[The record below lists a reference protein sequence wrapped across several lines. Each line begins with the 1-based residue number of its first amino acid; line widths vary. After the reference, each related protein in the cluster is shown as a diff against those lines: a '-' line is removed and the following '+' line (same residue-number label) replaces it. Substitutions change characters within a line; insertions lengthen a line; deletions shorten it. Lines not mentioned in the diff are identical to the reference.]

1 VEFRSWRTFCH
12 EEKLSTELDRAY
24 DVLGVKPGVS
34 DRELKAAHRDLA
46 KVWHPDRF
54 LSDPRLQE
62 KAQKKLKEINEAYE
76 QLISRHKRRVTPPHR
91 NTRSAQAA
99 NRAATVSPV
108 RRGIRWP
115 LIIAPLAMFVLVFA
129 VTTRTLIRDRMHR
142 VIEPAASTQAT
153 QIDDASAQT
162 PTSSADS
169 NRVVR
174 NRPDNNAAPAAEIVS
189 EPAPAPQTVAPVPTV
204 TVSIDPANGLL
215 ATPDCP
221 VKTRVTY
228 PSGSE
233 PHAYCNITHV
243 VKTQQKPTGLKGLAK
258 RIL

>member
-1 VEFRSWRTFCH
+1 
-12 EEKLSTELDRAY
+12 LSIELDRAFE
-24 DVLGVKPGVS
+24 VLGVKPGVS

-54 LSDPRLQE
+54 LNDPRLQE
-62 KAQKKLKEINEAYE
+62 KAQEKLKEINEAYE
-76 QLISRHKRRVTPPHR
+76 QLISRHKRRAPPAR
-91 NTRSAQAA
+91 RREAPASNVA
-99 NRAATVSPV
+99 SPV
-108 RRGIRWP
+108 RTVRRGMGWHWWVA
-115 LIIAPLAMFVLVFA
+115 APVAMFAIVFA
-129 VTTRTLIRDRMHR
+129 LTTKTLLRNHAQR
-142 VIEPAASTQAT
+142 VESATATEAADSDTSR
-153 QIDDASAQT
+153 QIDDSSAQG
-162 PTSSADS
+162 PTTSDS

-174 NRPDNNAAPAAEIVS
+174 NRPESNAAPVIEVAR
-189 EPAPAPQTVAPVPTV
+189 EPAPQAATTPQTAAAVPTV

-233 PHAYCNITHV
+233 PRAYCNIQHI
-243 VKTQQKPTGLKGLAK
+243 VKPEKPSGIKGLAK

>member
-1 VEFRSWRTFCH
+1 
-12 EEKLSTELDRAY
+12 LSTELDRAY

-54 LSDPRLQE
+54 LHDPRLQE
-62 KAQKKLKEINEAYE
+62 KAQEKLKEINEAYE
-76 QLISRHKRRVTPPHR
+76 QLISRHKRRVRPPR
-91 NTRSAQAA
+91 RSSSRSTEAA
-99 NRAATVSPV
+99 CAATVSSV
-108 RRGIRWP
+108 RSGIRWP
-115 LIIAPLAMFVLVFA
+115 LIVAPVTLFVLVFA
-129 VTTRTLIRDRMHR
+129 VTTKTLIGDRLHR
-142 VIEPAASTQAT
+142 VAEPAASTQTIQNEDSSAKTPAT
-153 QIDDASAQT
+153 
-162 PTSSADS
+162 SADS
-169 NRVVR
+169 NRIVR
-174 NRPDNNAAPAAEIVS
+174 NRSENGPAPAAEVVS
-189 EPAPAPQTVAPVPTV
+189 APTPAPQTVAPVPTV

-243 VKTQQKPTGLKGLAK
+243 VKPQKPSGLKGLAK
-258 RIL
+258 RISDF

>member
-1 VEFRSWRTFCH
+1 
-12 EEKLSTELDRAY
+12 LSIELDRAY

-54 LSDPRLQE
+54 QHDPRLQE
-62 KAQKKLKEINEAYE
+62 KAQEKLKEINEAYE
-76 QLISRHKRRVTPPHR
+76 QLISRHKRRAAPPKR
-91 NTRSAQAA
+91 NAQPA
-99 NRAATVSPV
+99 NAAATVASA
-108 RRGIRWP
+108 RRGTRSNWAV
-115 LIIAPLAMFVLVFA
+115 IAPLAVFVVVFA
-129 VTTRTLIRDRMHR
+129 VTTKTLIRDGARR
-142 VIEPAASTQAT
+142 VLEPTESTQAT
-153 QIDDASAQT
+153 QTDDSSSQT
-162 PTSSADS
+162 PTTSAES
-169 NRVVR
+169 NRIVR
-174 NRPDNNAAPAAEIVS
+174 NRPEGNLAPAGEAVS
-189 EPAPAPQTVAPVPTV
+189 EPTPIPQTVAPVPTV

-233 PHAYCNITHV
+233 PHIYCNVNHI
-243 VKTQQKPTGLKGLAK
+243 VKPEKPTGLKGLAK